1 MGVTATPTTEPP
13 SDLSFEL
20 SESEGSVLDRN
31 EGMPRPSSPLSVTYP
46 AHLPPRSPNPGRKAT
61 PIKTSSNKK
70 SKNSK
75 QTNSLSNTRQKVSP
89 VNLSD
94 IPVYNLNQS
103 SAAEGYIL
111 SRTHPDGTVEH
122 FTATPFFKP
131 ASPSPFSH
139 QSAPFTNNTDSTPVN
154 YQSPAAQSPIGF
166 QFPTAI
172 PPTPIPHASNDQNS
186 IPHTPIP
193 HTSIPH
199 NSIPHNSIPHNS
211 IPHTPIPHTSIP
223 HIPIP
228 HTSTPVKP
236 PQSNSSVQF
245 RIQPQS
251 SIPVQSHSPIPIPV
265 RDSVPRPILNKRL
278 SYSQPSSLN
287 VNEGYVGGISEID
300 QLIAD
305 GEYQLNGT
313 GHKRWSLPING
324 ECLLPAGQQQQTE
337 S

>member
-1 MGVTATPTTEPP
+1 MGVAATPTMGP
-13 SDLSFEL
+13 SSDPFEL
-20 SESEGSVLDRN
+20 SESEGSLLN
-31 EGMPRPSSPLSVTYP
+31 ESGEEGMPRPSSPLSVTYP

-61 PIKTSSNKK
+61 PTNTSSKQK

-75 QTNSLSNTRQKVSP
+75 QTKPLSHNNNPRVKVSP

-103 SAAEGYIL
+103 PAEGYIL

-139 QSAPFTNNTDSTPVN
+139 QSAPFTNDMSSTPVD
-154 YQSPAAQSPIGF
+154 YQSPAAQSPMGF
-166 QFPTAI
+166 QFPTA
-172 PPTPIPHASNDQNS
+172 

-193 HTSIPH
+193 HTSNDQNPIPH
-199 NSIPHNSIPHNS
+199 N
-211 IPHTPIPHTSIP
+211 SIP

-236 PQSNSSVQF
+236 PQSNASVQF

-251 SIPVQSHSPIPIPV
+251 SIPVQSHGLIPIPV
-265 RDSVPRPILNKRL
+265 RDPVPRPILNKRL

-287 VNEGYVGGISEID
+287 VKSYVGGISEID

-313 GHKRWSLPING
+313 GRKRLSLPING
-324 ECLLPAGQQQQTE
+324 ECLLPAGQQQQAE
-337 S
+337 G